1 MNRPTKKLSKA
12 EQKVFSF
19 LLEAYSYKD
28 IAEALSVEI
37 VTIKKHVSNILTKYR
52 YTSSLELVVAYY
64 KQQLRKG

>member
-28 IAEALSVEI
+28 IAEALSVEV
-37 VTIKKHVSNILTKYR
+37 VTIKKHVSSILAKYR

-64 KQQLRKG
+64 KQQLKKG